1 MASLLDDVKT
11 ALRVTT
17 QAYDSELNDLIES
30 AKLDLG
36 IAGVV
41 IPDPLDAVV
50 STAIKT
56 YCKMNFGTP
65 NPSNYEYLKRSYDE
79 QKAQMSMAS
88 GYTDFSMVNG
98 NE

>member
-1 MASLLDDVKT
+1 MALLNDVKT

-17 QAYDSELNDLIES
+17 NAYDNELTDLIES

-41 IPDPLDAVV
+41 IPNPMPPVV

-56 YCKMNFGTP
+56 YCKINFGTP
-65 NPSNYEYLKRSYDE
+65 NPSNYEYLKKSYDE
-79 QKAQMSMAS
+79 QKAQMGMSS
-88 GYTDFSMVNG
+88 GYTDFSMVN
-98 NE
+98 

>member
-1 MASLLDDVKT
+1 MALIDDVKM

-17 QAYDSELNDLIES
+17 TAYDSELNDLIES
-30 AKLDLG
+30 AKIDLG

-41 IPDPLDAVV
+41 LPTGTDKVV
-50 STAIKT
+50 ETAIKT

-65 NPSNYEYLKRSYDE
+65 NPANWEVLKKSYDE
-79 QKAQMSMAS
+79 QKAQLSTS
-88 GYTDFSMVNG
+88 SDYSDFSMVAN